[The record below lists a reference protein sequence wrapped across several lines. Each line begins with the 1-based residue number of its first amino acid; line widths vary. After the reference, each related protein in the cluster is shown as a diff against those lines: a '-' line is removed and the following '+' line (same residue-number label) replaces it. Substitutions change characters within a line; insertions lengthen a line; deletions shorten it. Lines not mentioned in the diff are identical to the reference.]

1 MRRAR
6 DGEGIA
12 GYSIRNE
19 RYRYTMWGDGKHGEE
34 LYDYEVD
41 PREMKNRAT
50 DDSMRATKEKLRGQL
65 LQILAGRGKPA

>member
-1 MRRAR
+1 
-6 DGEGIA
+6 
-12 GYSIRNE
+12 
-19 RYRYTMWGDGKHGEE
+19 MWGDGKHGEE